1 MSEINGAAPAPKVDP
16 TIIQALEQS
25 LARAKA
31 GKLIGVLI
39 INVPS
44 DGQNDTVAGGRGLM
58 EMYSGAG
65 LAMRRIEAAMSNAA
79 QRQMPSIVP
88 ARNLPPGFAP

>member
-1 MSEINGAAPAPKVDP
+1 MSEVNGAAPKVDP

-39 INVPS
+39 INVPA
-44 DGQNDTVAGGRGLM
+44 DGQNDAVAAGRGMM

-65 LAMRRIEAAMSNAA
+65 IAMRRIEGAMTGAG
-79 QRQMPSIVP
+79 QKPSIIP
-88 ARNLPPGFAP
+88 ARGMPPGIQI